1 MMAAS
6 PVEQRNFYLAL
17 SILEG
22 QKLAHSAG
30 FSIPSPEV
38 QEHEIMDIMQKWFIL
53 STTGILDMIKDCSS
67 WMVNVLRENE
77 YFDEDAL
84 EATENII
91 TSYGVGL
98 LAHLIDQEDVV
109 LQEDYS
115 PGTTIE
121 IDIPS
126 LLGYMLSVS
135 QEDNEEEEDEE

>member
-98 LAHLIDQEDVV
+98 LAHLIDQEAVV